1 MSTTEKMQ
9 MKLSDSKSA
18 RWTALLIV
26 SVTMMFGYFF
36 TDVMSPLEPL
46 LTAAKGAENGL
57 GLGWNSDEYGFFSGA
72 YGYFNVF
79 LLLLFFGGLILDKF
93 GIRFTGIL
101 STVLMFGGALLKWY
115 ALGHE
120 FDGMVAVP
128 FFGTYSTQV
137 VIAALGFAIYGVG
150 CEICGI
156 TVSKVIVKWFTGH
169 ELALAMGVQ
178 VATARLGTAAALSAS
193 LPFAKAM
200 GGVSA
205 SVALGAVLLCAG
217 VLVYLVYCVMDKKED
232 ASAAAVATEPEEGFK
247 FSDLGGLFK
256 TTGFWYVAFL
266 CLMFYAGV
274 FPFLKFATKLM
285 IFKYGVDANLAG
297 LIPAML
303 PFGTI
308 FLTPLFGSIY
318 DKYGKGATL
327 MIIGSCLLTFVHVMF
342 ALPINSWVLAI
353 VLMLILGIAFGLVP
367 SAMWP
372 SVPKIIPMKLL
383 GTAYALIFY
392 IQNIGLA
399 LIPVWIGKVNQA
411 NTGADGVIDYTQ
423 TMTIF
428 AAFGVIAIIISFLL
442 LFEDKRKGY
451 GLQKPNVKYVKS
463 ESIIFKRKEITMN
476 ATPES
481 LIKDYADPI
490 EQQEIDKFVCSEMG
504 RQIHRY
510 IKGMSGTKQAMLK
523 FEERLASLSVPEKE
537 KAIAKYIDLN
547 RKALDGLD
555 LKMILVRSVA
565 NYCDTFQYMLD
576 FVNDKRKMVF
586 YYQRIKA
593 KYIQYHE
600 VFEQDGKFGMKDHQ
614 GNVLLAPV
622 YDFLRTCYIYNDDLS
637 IMPVIAEK
645 NGKMGLVMPDGK
657 DTIVADFLYDEIC
670 LRDEYPYFEASRDGI
685 SGLIDKFGNF
695 VNS

>member
-1 MSTTEKMQ
+1 
-9 MKLSDSKSA
+9 MKLSVSKSA

-26 SVTMMFGYFF
+26 SITMMFGYFF

-247 FSDLGGLFK
+247 FSDLSGLFK

-342 ALPINSWVLAI
+342 ALPLNSWVLAI

-451 GLQKPNVKYVKS
+451 GLQKPNVK
-463 ESIIFKRKEITMN
+463 
-476 ATPES
+476 
-481 LIKDYADPI
+481 
-490 EQQEIDKFVCSEMG
+490 
-504 RQIHRY
+504 
-510 IKGMSGTKQAMLK
+510 
-523 FEERLASLSVPEKE
+523 
-537 KAIAKYIDLN
+537 
-547 RKALDGLD
+547 
-555 LKMILVRSVA
+555 
-565 NYCDTFQYMLD
+565 
-576 FVNDKRKMVF
+576 
-586 YYQRIKA
+586 
-593 KYIQYHE
+593 
-600 VFEQDGKFGMKDHQ
+600 
-614 GNVLLAPV
+614 
-622 YDFLRTCYIYNDDLS
+622 
-637 IMPVIAEK
+637 
-645 NGKMGLVMPDGK
+645 
-657 DTIVADFLYDEIC
+657 
-670 LRDEYPYFEASRDGI
+670 
-685 SGLIDKFGNF
+685 
-695 VNS
+695 

>member
-1 MSTTEKMQ
+1 MSTTEKIQ

-18 RWTALLIV
+18 RWTALFIV

-57 GLGWNSDEYGFFSGA
+57 GLGWSSDEYGFFSGA

-101 STVLMFGGALLKWY
+101 STVLMFGGALVKWY
-115 ALGHE
+115 AVGHE
-120 FDGMVAVP
+120 FGGSVVVP

-178 VATARLGTAAALSAS
+178 VATARLGTAAALGYS
-193 LPFAKAM
+193 LPFAKDM

-205 SVALGAVLLCAG
+205 SVALGAALLCAG
-217 VLVYLVYCVMDKKED
+217 VLVYLVYCVMDKK
-232 ASAAAVATEPEEGFK
+232 
-247 FSDLGGLFK
+247 
-256 TTGFWYVAFL
+256 AFL

-308 FLTPLFGSIY
+308 FLTPIFGSVY

-327 MIIGSCLLTFVHVMF
+327 MIIGSCLLTLVHVVF
-342 ALPINSWVLAI
+342 ALPLNSWVLAI
-353 VLMLILGIAFGLVP
+353 VMMLILGVAFGLVP

-411 NTGADGVIDYTQ
+411 NTGADGVIDYTE

-428 AAFGVIAIIISFLL
+428 ACFGVIAIVISFLL
-442 LFEDKRKGY
+442 LLEDKRKGY
-451 GLQKPNVKYVKS
+451 GLQQPNVKK
-463 ESIIFKRKEITMN
+463 
-476 ATPES
+476 
-481 LIKDYADPI
+481 
-490 EQQEIDKFVCSEMG
+490 
-504 RQIHRY
+504 
-510 IKGMSGTKQAMLK
+510 
-523 FEERLASLSVPEKE
+523 
-537 KAIAKYIDLN
+537 
-547 RKALDGLD
+547 
-555 LKMILVRSVA
+555 
-565 NYCDTFQYMLD
+565 
-576 FVNDKRKMVF
+576 
-586 YYQRIKA
+586 
-593 KYIQYHE
+593 
-600 VFEQDGKFGMKDHQ
+600 
-614 GNVLLAPV
+614 
-622 YDFLRTCYIYNDDLS
+622 
-637 IMPVIAEK
+637 
-645 NGKMGLVMPDGK
+645 
-657 DTIVADFLYDEIC
+657 
-670 LRDEYPYFEASRDGI
+670 
-685 SGLIDKFGNF
+685 
-695 VNS
+695 

>member
-1 MSTTEKMQ
+1 
-9 MKLSDSKSA
+9 MKLSVSKSA

-26 SVTMMFGYFF
+26 SITMMFGYFF

-428 AAFGVIAIIISFLL
+428 ATFGVIAIIISFLL

-451 GLQKPNVKYVKS
+451 GLQKPNVKY
-463 ESIIFKRKEITMN
+463 FKRKEITMN

-614 GNVLLAPV
+614 GNIMLSPS

-645 NGKMGLVMPDGK
+645 NGKMGLVMPDGN
-657 DTIVADFLYDEIC
+657 DTVVADFLYDEIC
-670 LRDEYPYFEASRDGI
+670 LRDEYPYFEASREGI
-685 SGLIDKFGNF
+685 SGFIDKFGNF